1 MIMESPAE
9 RVSYVAV
16 QATEVGAVFV
26 PLQLPL
32 KPNAVDA
39 PAPSEPL

>member
-9 RVSYVAV
+9 HVSYVAA
-16 QATEVGAVFV
+16 QATDVGAVFV
-26 PLQLPL
+26 PLQPPV